1 MIILRWLSQG
11 SRYCHSSRFDPLTL
25 SLNTSFDIFWRKWGH
40 PLAGRSR
47 STDVSC
53 EKNFLL
59 SPFFSSR
66 TVRDLSVT
74 RPCFLFMRCRT
85 LVRTSHPSGSR
96 HWKISKREFF
106 PPLASLLAPENL
118 QILWL
123 PFGSNPFMARGVGV
137 PADHNPCELYLR
149 DGTAANQ
156 TLWF

>member
-1 MIILRWLSQG
+1 MKR
-11 SRYCHSSRFDPLTL
+11 
-25 SLNTSFDIFWRKWGH
+25 IFFF
-40 PLAGRSR
+40 P
-47 STDVSC
+47 
-53 EKNFLL
+53 
-59 SPFFSSR
+59 PFFSSR
-66 TVRDLSVT
+66 TARDLSVT

-96 HWKISKREFF
+96 HWSDPGKGIFSRPWQVHLPQKTVGTT
-106 PPLASLLAPENL
+106 PPPMVADL

-156 TLWF
+156 AMWF